1 MVAKVIAHFAA
12 IISDPSLQ
20 YFKSV
25 NELDSLIVIEPSSC
39 CPRVHINMFV
49 RIESRT
55 VVIVGRFLHAFSDQ
69 DAKSECSGT
78 LKDKNKPILFSM
90 ARLDQVKNIS
100 GLVEMFAK
108 NPRLRQLVNLV
119 VVAGNIQK
127 EKSKDREEMAEIDK
141 MHNLMKEYKL
151 DGDFRWLC
159 AQTDRVLNG
168 ELYRYIADTH
178 GAFVQPAL
186 YEGFGLTVIEAM
198 TCGLP
203 TFATC
208 HGGPKEI
215 VENEKSGFHIDPY
228 HGDAAS
234 TIMVDFFDK
243 CTKEDDY
250 WSNISDGGLE
260 RIHTKYVNISIHF

>member
-1 MVAKVIAHFAA
+1 MQ
-12 IISDPSLQ
+12 L
-20 YFKSV
+20 
-25 NELDSLIVIEPSSC
+25 LIV
-39 CPRVHINMFV
+39 
-49 RIESRT
+49 
-55 VVIVGRFLHAFSDQ
+55 VVLQCRGS
-69 DAKSECSGT
+69 
-78 LKDKNKPILFSM
+78 LKDRNKPILFSM
-90 ARLDQVKNIS
+90 ARLDKVKNIS

-108 NPRLRQLVNLV
+108 NPRLRELVNLV

-141 MHNLMKEYKL
+141 MHNLMKEYEL

-168 ELYRYIADTH
+168 ELYRYIADSH

-215 VENEKSGFHIDPY
+215 VVSDVSGFHIDPF
-228 HGDAAS
+228 HPESAS
-234 TIMVDFFDK
+234 KIIVDFFER
-243 CTKEDDY
+243 CTKEKDY
-250 WSNISDGGLE
+250 WTKLSDGGLE
-260 RIHTKYVNISIHF
+260 RIRTKYVILSIQFSLRLDICEMHT